1 MIHSPEEWSQQ
12 RDLITRLYSREG
24 RTLNEVQSILAH
36 QGFSATKRMFKQRFK
51 AWHLEKNNKVHDMMV
66 LLPITERRKSIGKDT
81 ICHLR
86 GRIVNAAEVRRYWC
100 RRGITDFDYMENE
113 DVVPPEVRVST
124 PIDELLAS
132 GLTPRLL
139 PLPDTFRS
147 LQIVNEQTKSYVYGT
162 FESHWQSNLQLYTS
176 RDNCQIRQ
184 WHTWLFDAMDLIEVG
199 KGPPAFALLDKVCGR
214 VANVLIEQHPSLLGE
229 ILELASTYKRPSQ
242 LPLREELV
250 RFVAHMAHI
259 KLGPQH
265 ALTRLV
271 DQLVDSRLRGPLI
284 DASMQQALQSFQ
296 SSFGSSHE
304 QTLVL
309 QDCSACVLW
318 EAAAYD
324 KAAATYRHVAAI
336 RDEKHEK
343 RSQLSCWADLA
354 EAQFLCGNGEYE
366 QAESILEDVCQK
378 SRYIESSDHVAQ
390 IMYALR
396 ALVGIHN
403 VRGNVGMACAL
414 QRRAVEL
421 SQKYLEIDN
430 VATEVAM
437 WHHEQ
442 AENVLREME
451 VEKELVLV

>member
-1 MIHSPEEWSQQ
+1 MIYTPEEWSQQ

-24 RTLNEVQSILAH
+24 RTLNEVQSILAQ

-51 AWHLEKNNKVHDMMV
+51 TWNLEKNNKVQDMKV
-66 LLPITERRKSIGKDT
+66 LLPITERRKSVGKDT
-81 ICHLR
+81 LCHLR
-86 GRIVNAAEVRRYWC
+86 GRVVNAAEVRRYWA
-100 RRGITDFDYMENE
+100 RKGITDFQYMEIE

-124 PIDELLAS
+124 LVDELLAS
-132 GLTPRLL
+132 GRTPRLL

-147 LQIVNEQTKSYVYGT
+147 LQMVNEQTKSYIYGT
-162 FESHWQSNLQLYTS
+162 FESLWQSSMPLYTS
-176 RDNCQIRQ
+176 RDNCQILEWR
-184 WHTWLFDAMDLIEVG
+184 TWLFGAMDLIEVG
-199 KGPPAFALLDKVCGR
+199 KGPPAFTLLSKVCDR
-214 VANVLIEQHPSLLGE
+214 VANVLREQHPSLLGE

-242 LPLREELV
+242 LPFREELV
-250 RFVAHMAHI
+250 KFVAHMAHI
-259 KLGPQH
+259 TLGPQH
-265 ALTRLV
+265 ALTLLV
-271 DQLVDSRLRGPLI
+271 DQFVDNRLRGPLI

-296 SSFGSSHE
+296 STFGSSHE

-309 QDCSACVLW
+309 QGCSACVLW

-324 KAAATYRHVAAI
+324 KAAATYRQVAAI

-366 QAESILEDVCQK
+366 QAEAILEAVCQK
-378 SRYIESSDHVAQ
+378 TRYIESSDHVAQ

-396 ALVGIHN
+396 ALCVIHS

-421 SQKYLEIDN
+421 SQKYLEIDH

-437 WHHEQ
+437 WHFEQ
-442 AENVLREME
+442 AENVLREMG
-451 VEKELVLV
+451 VEEELVLV